1 VKSIPIY
8 KQQLASHV
16 TILHDFVSTLRESYS
31 MIREETRTYQSLV
44 HQLSA
49 DKSDESDRRLEWL
62 QKLVAVT
69 TIQSKEA
76 ERMMMMGK

>member
-1 VKSIPIY
+1 
-8 KQQLASHV
+8 
-16 TILHDFVSTLRESYS
+16 

>member
-1 VKSIPIY
+1 
-8 KQQLASHV
+8 V
-16 TILHDFVSTLRESYS
+16 TILHDFVNTLRESYS
-31 MIREETRTYQSLV
+31 MLREETRTYQSLV

>member
-1 VKSIPIY
+1 M
-8 KQQLASHV
+8 
-16 TILHDFVSTLRESYS
+16 TILHDFVSTLRESCS
-31 MIREETRTYQSLV
+31 MLREETRTYRSLV

-49 DKSDESDRRLEWL
+49 DKRDEADRRLEWL

-76 ERMMMMGK
+76 ERMMMMGR

>member
-1 VKSIPIY
+1 
-8 KQQLASHV
+8 V

-31 MIREETRTYQSLV
+31 MLREETRTYQSLV

>member
-1 VKSIPIY
+1 
-8 KQQLASHV
+8 V

-31 MIREETRTYQSLV
+31 MLREETRTYQSLV

-76 ERMMMMGK
+76 ERMMMMMGK

>member
-1 VKSIPIY
+1 M
-8 KQQLASHV
+8 
-16 TILHDFVSTLRESYS
+16 TILHDFVNTLRESYS
-31 MIREETRTYQSLV
+31 MLREETRTYQSLV

>member
-1 VKSIPIY
+1 M
-8 KQQLASHV
+8 

-31 MIREETRTYQSLV
+31 MLREETRTYQSLV